1 MNKVLHIMLAGPVSD
16 GWSYQD
22 NMITKYHKRMGYDVT
37 MITSQW
43 IWGENGELKKY
54 EKTNYRNCD
63 DVKVIRLPIKGKDD
77 FTRKLKRFKN
87 LNAAIRDERPNI
99 IFIHNLSFLDIMCI
113 VKYLKKNPHIK
124 VYVDNHSDFSNS
136 GSNWFSR
143 FFLHKLIW
151 RAMAAKI
158 EPHTVR
164 FYGVLPARVNWLV
177 DMYNL
182 PKQKCELLLMGADD
196 EILERVKKGN
206 KRKTIR
212 DTYNILDNEFL
223 IVTGGKIDQAKKQT
237 LLLLESVKNFNY
249 PGIKVIVF
257 GSIVDSLKDELGRLC
272 DNSKIIYAGW
282 ITSEES
288 YSYFEAADL
297 VVFPGRHS
305 VFWEQVAGQGLP
317 MVCKYWEGTTHVN
330 LGGNVKFLYEDSV
343 EEITGVLTEIMAN
356 NKELYYRMKK
366 QAKNVKNSFLYST
379 IAQQA
384 IERKIYE

>member
-1 MNKVLHIMLAGPVSD
+1 MDKVLHIMLAGPVSD
-16 GWSYQD
+16 GWNYQD
-22 NMITKYHKRMGYDVT
+22 NMITKYHKKMGYDVT

-43 IWGENGELKKY
+43 IWGKNGELEKY
-54 EKTNYRNCD
+54 EKTGYQNSD

-77 FTRKLKRFKN
+77 FSRKLKRFEN
-87 LNAAIRDERPNI
+87 LNDAINAENPNI
-99 IFIHNLSFLDIMCI
+99 IFIHNLSFLDIMTI
-113 VKYLKKNPHIK
+113 VKYLKKNPYTQ

-136 GSNWFSR
+136 GSNWFSKAV
-143 FFLHKLIW
+143 LHKLIW
-151 RAMAAKI
+151 RAMAARI
-158 EPHTVR
+158 EPYTIR

-182 PKQKCELLLMGADD
+182 PKEKCELLLMGADD
-196 EILERVKKGN
+196 EVLEKVKQEN
-206 KRKTIR
+206 NRKTIR
-212 DTYNILDNEFL
+212 DTYGILDNEFL

-237 LLLLESVKNFNY
+237 LLLLEAVKKVKY
-249 PGIKVIVF
+249 QDIKVIVF

-282 ITSEES
+282 INSEES

-317 MVCKYWEGTTHVN
+317 MICKYWEGTTHID

-343 EEITGVLTEIMAN
+343 EEITRILTDILAN
-356 NKELYYRMKK
+356 NKEVYYKMKE
-366 QAKNVKNSFLYST
+366 QAERAKDSFLYST
-379 IAQQA
+379 IARQA
-384 IERKIYE
+384 IERRFYE